1 MDKGNAFGYIASK
14 IREFVKPH
22 VASLQRQRLVL
33 GLTKSMTNF
42 ILTVRRVEVPDR
54 RRNVEGG
61 DVYAGVCRKANASV
75 DDTPQR

>member
-1 MDKGNAFGYIASK
+1 MVSIK
-14 IREFVKPH
+14 ICDSIDI
-22 VASLQRQRLVL
+22 VASANRQRLAL
-33 GLTKSMTNF
+33 GLTKRMTNF